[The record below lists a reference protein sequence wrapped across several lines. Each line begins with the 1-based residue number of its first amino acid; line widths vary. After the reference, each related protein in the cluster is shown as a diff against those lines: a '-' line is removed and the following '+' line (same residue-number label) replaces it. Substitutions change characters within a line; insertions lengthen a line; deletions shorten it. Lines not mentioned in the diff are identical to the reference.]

1 MDRST
6 PSLKLINS
14 CWRRILVIGSAG
26 PETTESGGGG
36 VAAPPSVFIR
46 SENLM
51 A

>member
-26 PETTESGGGG
+26 PETTESGGG
-36 VAAPPSVFIR
+36 VAAPPSIFIR